1 MALVLLLTILK
12 ELPILDLELWVIIT
26 PLLLLQQ
33 EDYLVKSQQQA
44 CLEPELGVVV
54 ALGLERP
61 TLQDCLEALLTSQEI
76 LHLEQINLPLP
87 GIVW

>member
-12 ELPILDLELWVIIT
+12 ELPILDLELWVIINST
-26 PLLLLQQ
+26 TSATTGGLFGQ
-33 EDYLVKSQQQA
+33 SQQQA
-44 CLEPELGVVV
+44 CLEPELEVVV
-54 ALGLERP
+54 ALALERP

-87 GIVW
+87 GVVW